1 MMKCNSAPI
10 LIAVIWIMVTAVE
23 GCKWREVDK
32 REEQNFDWDR
42 QSLEVNTEGMSSLF
56 SGHKQLEIVFRTEK
70 KPEKNVLKIRDFYL
84 TQGDDNRDK
93 DELLNFDIMLNEG
106 KVHTWT
112 RKPLGELRW
121 IFKKNKFLGIQ
132 VKLAG
137 NYLDEYFPITDEDKT
152 GMFQFGLEDNI
163 SLLYRVNST
172 DENCAESGL
181 KKCHPSK

>member
-1 MMKCNSAPI
+1 MKCNSAPI

-42 QSLEVNTEGMSSLF
+42 QSLEVKTEGMSSLL
-56 SGHKQLEIVFRTEK
+56 SGYKQLEIVFRTEK

-84 TQGDDNRDK
+84 TQINDNGDK
-93 DELLNFDIMLNEG
+93 DEFLNFEIMLNEG

-112 RKPLGELRW
+112 RKPLDELRW
-121 IFKKNKFLGIQ
+121 IFKKINVLNSIQ
-132 VKLAG
+132 VQLAG

-152 GMFQFGLEDNI
+152 GMFQFGSGDNI

-181 KKCHPSK
+181 K